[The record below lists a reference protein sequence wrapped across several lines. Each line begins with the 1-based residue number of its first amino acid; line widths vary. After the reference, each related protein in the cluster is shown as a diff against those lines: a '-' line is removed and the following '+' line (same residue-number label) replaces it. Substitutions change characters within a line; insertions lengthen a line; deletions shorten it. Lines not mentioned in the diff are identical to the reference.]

1 MEIERKF
8 LVSSLP
14 ENLYE
19 YPVWFLEQAYLCRSP
34 VVRVRREESGEEK
47 NYFLTYKSE
56 GLMVREEYNLLLD
69 AEAYEH
75 LKAKADG
82 RVITKRRYRL
92 PAEMG
97 LVIEL
102 DVFEGE
108 LSGLLLAEV
117 EFSDKKAAEEWQP
130 PEWFGREV
138 TYEKTYHNS
147 NLSLPGE
154 VSDRVTEE
162 ADDKKEKA

>member
-14 ENLYE
+14 EHLGE
-19 YPVWFLEQAYLCRSP
+19 FPVWFLEQAYLCRKP
-34 VVRVRREESGEEK
+34 VVRVRREERGEEK
-47 NYFLTYKSE
+47 SYFLTYKSE

-82 RVITKRRYRL
+82 RVITKRRYRI
-92 PAEMG
+92 PIEKE

-108 LSGLLLAEV
+108 LAGLLLAEV
-117 EFSDKKAAEEWQP
+117 EFPDKEAAEAWKP

-147 NLSLPGE
+147 NLSLPGAE
-154 VSDRVTEE
+154 F
-162 ADDKKEKA
+162 